1 MFQKVSCLDCSKF
14 PRMILEALRK
24 DPTGALDLI
33 FLFCRILNF
42 FLEGIFL
49 PLFPPPRWN

>member
-1 MFQKVSCLDCSKF
+1 
-14 PRMILEALRK
+14 
-24 DPTGALDLI
+24 LI